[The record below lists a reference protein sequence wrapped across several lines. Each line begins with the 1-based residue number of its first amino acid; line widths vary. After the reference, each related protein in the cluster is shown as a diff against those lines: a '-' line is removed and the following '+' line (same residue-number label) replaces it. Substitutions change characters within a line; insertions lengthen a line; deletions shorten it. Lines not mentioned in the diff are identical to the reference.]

1 MFSVLIPDL
10 SGAMQSVRMSGHPIT
25 GQKPRPTSEKI
36 RVSFAV
42 KVENIN
48 NSEVTKITEN
58 RRRDKTLTIRLT
70 DSEKKKIIA
79 KSRKSKMSTTDFII
93 ACAYNAVIKTP
104 EDLRPV
110 VSQLKRIGNNI
121 NQIAV
126 KVNSGAVYS
135 VNFDEVIEMQ
145 NKIYEK
151 VFEIANADSQIH

>member
-1 MFSVLIPDL
+1 MFLL
-10 SGAMQSVRMSGHPIT
+10 SAKVQ
-25 GQKPRPTSEKI
+25 
-36 RVSFAV
+36 VSFAV
-42 KVENIN
+42 KEVNIY
-48 NSEVTKITEN
+48 NSEVTKIAEN

-79 KSRKSKMSTTDFII
+79 KSRKAKMSTTDFII
-93 ACAYNAVIKTP
+93 ASTDNAVIKTP

-135 VNFDEVIEMQ
+135 VNFDEVVEMQ

-151 VFEIANADSQIH
+151 VFEIANADSQVH

>member
-1 MFSVLIPDL
+1 MFLL
-10 SGAMQSVRMSGHPIT
+10 SAKVQ
-25 GQKPRPTSEKI
+25 
-36 RVSFAV
+36 VSFDV
-42 KVENIN
+42 KEVNIYN
-48 NSEVTKITEN
+48 LEVTKITEN

-70 DSEKKKIIA
+70 DSEKKKIIT
-79 KSRKSKMSTTDFII
+79 KSRKAKMSTTDFII
-93 ACAYNAVIKTP
+93 ACADNAVIKTP

-151 VFEIANADSQIH
+151 IFEIANADSTIH

>member
-1 MFSVLIPDL
+1 MIVYFCINPGLVRGNAERPD
-10 SGAMQSVRMSGHPIT
+10 VRTP
-25 GQKPRPTSEKI
+25 
-36 RVSFAV
+36 
-42 KVENIN
+42 N
-48 NSEVTKITEN
+48 NRAEARTHFLNLEVTKITEN

-79 KSRKSKMSTTDFII
+79 KSRKAKMSTTDFII
-93 ACAYNAVIKTP
+93 ACADNTVIKTP

-110 VSQLKRIGNNI
+110 ITQLKRIGNNI

-135 VNFDEVIEMQ
+135 VNFDEVLDMQ

-151 VFEIANADSQIH
+151 VFEIANADSQVH

>member
-1 MFSVLIPDL
+1 MN
-10 SGAMQSVRMSGHPIT
+10 T
-25 GQKPRPTSEKI
+25 
-36 RVSFAV
+36 
-42 KVENIN
+42 
-48 NSEVTKITEN
+48 TE
-58 RRRDKTLTIRLT
+58 
-70 DSEKKKIIA
+70 
-79 KSRKSKMSTTDFII
+79 FII
-93 ACAYNAVIKTP
+93 ASTDNAVIKTP
-104 EDLRPV
+104 ENLRPV

>member
-1 MFSVLIPDL
+1 MFIL
-10 SGAMQSVRMSGHPIT
+10 SAKVQ
-25 GQKPRPTSEKI
+25 
-36 RVSFAV
+36 VSFAV
-42 KVENIN
+42 KEVNIY
-48 NSEVTKITEN
+48 NSEVTKIIEN
-58 RRRDKTLTIRLT
+58 RRRDKRLTIRLT

-79 KSRKSKMSTTDFII
+79 KSRKAKMSATDFII
-93 ACAYNAVIKTP
+93 ACADNAVIKTP

-110 VSQLKRIGNNI
+110 ISQLKRIGNNI

-151 VFEIANADSQIH
+151 VFEIANADSQIY

>member
-1 MFSVLIPDL
+1 MFLLSATVQVSV
-10 SGAMQSVRMSGHPIT
+10 
-25 GQKPRPTSEKI
+25 
-36 RVSFAV
+36 AV
-42 KVENIN
+42 KEVNIY
-48 NSEVTKITEN
+48 NSEVKEIEEN
-58 RRRDKTLTIRLT
+58 RKRDKTLTIRLT

-79 KSRKSKMSTTDFII
+79 KARKTKMSATDFII
-93 ACAYNAVIKTP
+93 ASTDNAVIKTP

-135 VNFDEVIEMQ
+135 VNFDEVIDMQ

>member
-1 MFSVLIPDL
+1 MFLL
-10 SGAMQSVRMSGHPIT
+10 SAKVQ
-25 GQKPRPTSEKI
+25 
-36 RVSFAV
+36 VSFAV
-42 KVENIN
+42 KEVNIYN
-48 NSEVTKITEN
+48 LEVTKITEN

-70 DSEKKKIIA
+70 DSEKKRIIA

-93 ACAYNAVIKTP
+93 ASTDNAVIKTP

-135 VNFDEVIEMQ
+135 VNFDEVLEMQ

-151 VFEIANADSQIH
+151 VFEIANADSQVH

>member
-1 MFSVLIPDL
+1 M
-10 SGAMQSVRMSGHPIT
+10 
-25 GQKPRPTSEKI
+25 E
-36 RVSFAV
+36 V
-42 KVENIN
+42 KE
-48 NSEVTKITEN
+48 ITEN

-70 DSEKKKIIA
+70 ENEKKKILVKA
-79 KSRKSKMSTTDFII
+79 RKAKMSATDFII
-93 ACAYNAVIKTP
+93 ANTESAIIKTP

-151 VFEIANADSQIH
+151 VFEIANADR

>member
-1 MFSVLIPDL
+1 MFLL
-10 SGAMQSVRMSGHPIT
+10 SAKVQ
-25 GQKPRPTSEKI
+25 
-36 RVSFAV
+36 VSFAV
-42 KVENIN
+42 KEVKIY
-48 NSEVTKITEN
+48 NSEVKEITEN

-79 KSRKSKMSTTDFII
+79 KSHKAKMSATDFII
-93 ACAYNAVIKTP
+93 SCTDNAVIKTP

-126 KVNSGAVYS
+126 KVNSGVVYS

-151 VFEIANADSQIH
+151 VFEIANADSQVH

>member
-1 MFSVLIPDL
+1 MFLL
-10 SGAMQSVRMSGHPIT
+10 SAKVQ
-25 GQKPRPTSEKI
+25 
-36 RVSFAV
+36 VSFAV
-42 KVENIN
+42 KEVKIY
-48 NSEVTKITEN
+48 NSEVKEITEN
-58 RRRDKTLTIRLT
+58 RKRDKTLTIRLT

-79 KSRKSKMSTTDFII
+79 KSHKAKMSATDFII
-93 ACAYNAVIKTP
+93 SCTDNAVIKTP

-126 KVNSGAVYS
+126 KVNSGVVYS

-151 VFEIANADSQIH
+151 VFEIADADSQIH

>member
-1 MFSVLIPDL
+1 MFLLSVTV
-10 SGAMQSVRMSGHPIT
+10 QVSVT
-25 GQKPRPTSEKI
+25 
-36 RVSFAV
+36 V
-42 KVENIN
+42 KEVDIN
-48 NSEVTKITEN
+48 NSEVKEITEN

-70 DSEKKKIIA
+70 DNEKKKIIT
-79 KSRKSKMSTTDFII
+79 KSRKAKMSATDFII
-93 ACAYNAVIKTP
+93 ACTDNAVIKTP

-110 VSQLKRIGNNI
+110 VTQLKRIGNNI

-151 VFEIANADSQIH
+151 VFEIANADSQVH

>member
-1 MFSVLIPDL
+1 MFFCINPGLVRGNAERPD
-10 SGAMQSVRMSGHPIT
+10 VRTPNNRAEARTHFLNM
-25 GQKPRPTSEKI
+25 E
-36 RVSFAV
+36 V
-42 KVENIN
+42 K
-48 NSEVTKITEN
+48 KTEN

-79 KSRKSKMSTTDFII
+79 KSRKAKMSTTDFII
-93 ACAYNAVIKTP
+93 ACADNTVIKTP

-110 VSQLKRIGNNI
+110 ITQLKRIGNNI

-135 VNFDEVIEMQ
+135 VNFDEVLDMQ

>member
-1 MFSVLIPDL
+1 MFLLSAPVQVSV
-10 SGAMQSVRMSGHPIT
+10 
-25 GQKPRPTSEKI
+25 
-36 RVSFAV
+36 AV
-42 KVENIN
+42 KEVNIYN
-48 NSEVTKITEN
+48 LEVKEITEN

-93 ACAYNAVIKTP
+93 ACADNAVIKTP

-110 VSQLKRIGNNI
+110 VSQLKKIGNNI

-135 VNFDEVIEMQ
+135 VNFDEVLEMQ

-151 VFEIANADSQIH
+151 VFEIANADS

>member
-1 MFSVLIPDL
+1 MFLL
-10 SGAMQSVRMSGHPIT
+10 SAKVQ
-25 GQKPRPTSEKI
+25 
-36 RVSFAV
+36 VSFAV
-42 KVENIN
+42 KEVNIY

-70 DSEKKKIIA
+70 DSEKKKIIS
-79 KSRKSKMSTTDFII
+79 KSRKAKMSTTDFIV
-93 ACAYNAVIKTP
+93 ACADNTVIKTP

-151 VFEIANADSQIH
+151 VFEIANADSQIY

>member
-1 MFSVLIPDL
+1 MFLL
-10 SGAMQSVRMSGHPIT
+10 SAKVQ
-25 GQKPRPTSEKI
+25 
-36 RVSFAV
+36 VSFAV
-42 KVENIN
+42 KEVNIN
-48 NSEVTKITEN
+48 NSEVKEITEN
-58 RRRDKTLTIRLT
+58 RKRDKTLTIRLT
-70 DSEKKKIIA
+70 DGEKKKIIVKA
-79 KSRKSKMSTTDFII
+79 RKTKMSATDFIV
-93 ACAYNAVIKTP
+93 ASADNAVIKTP

-126 KVNSGAVYS
+126 KVNCGAVYA

>member
-1 MFSVLIPDL
+1 
-10 SGAMQSVRMSGHPIT
+10 
-25 GQKPRPTSEKI
+25 
-36 RVSFAV
+36 
-42 KVENIN
+42 
-48 NSEVTKITEN
+48 
-58 RRRDKTLTIRLT
+58 
-70 DSEKKKIIA
+70 
-79 KSRKSKMSTTDFII
+79 MSTTDFII
-93 ACAYNAVIKTP
+93 ASTDNAVIKIS

-110 VSQLKRIGNNI
+110 ITQLKRIGNNI

>member
-1 MFSVLIPDL
+1 MFFL
-10 SGAMQSVRMSGHPIT
+10 SAKVQ
-25 GQKPRPTSEKI
+25 
-36 RVSFAV
+36 VSFAV
-42 KVENIN
+42 KEVNIYN
-48 NSEVTKITEN
+48 LEVTKITEN

-70 DSEKKKIIA
+70 DSEKKKIIT
-79 KSRKSKMSTTDFII
+79 KSRKAKMSTTDFII
-93 ACAYNAVIKTP
+93 ASTDNAVINTP

-135 VNFDEVIEMQ
+135 VNFDEVVEMQ

-151 VFEIANADSQIH
+151 VFEIANADS

>member
-1 MFSVLIPDL
+1 
-10 SGAMQSVRMSGHPIT
+10 MSGHPIT
-25 GQKPRPTSEKI
+25 GQKPGPTSATVQ
-36 RVSFAV
+36 VSVAV
-42 KVENIN
+42 KEVNIYN
-48 NSEVTKITEN
+48 LEVKEIIEN

-93 ACAYNAVIKTP
+93 ACADNAVIKTP

-151 VFEIANADSQIH
+151 VFEIANADSQVH